1 MFRKNLLALSSNCLE
16 FHMLLKVGQE
26 IGFILMLLKM
36 IQVSGIL
43 VCEAGCILENLDNFV
58 GSQG

>member
-26 IGFILMLLKM
+26 IGFILMLLNMTTMKNDTD
-36 IQVSGIL
+36 QWDPRL
-43 VCEAGCILENLDNFV
+43 
-58 GSQG
+58 